1 MPQPKK
7 KNTKVTIKPKFT
19 LFAQANEANNRL
31 MDLPTSYPATAKD
44 SADYIHGFNLGIKGV
59 KLTDK
64 SAQKYE
70 SNEFSRKG
78 VWEGQNSQHSFRNR
92 DAKVIAKKVGK

>member
-64 SAQKYE
+64 SAQKYD

-78 VWEGQNSQHSFRNR
+78 VWEGKNSQHSFRNR
-92 DAKVIAKKVGK
+92 DAKVIAKKLNK